1 MLQLI
6 SFKYRTRNVML
17 EQVCSEEGNCV
28 NVDKQMHVHCP
39 DTGLHPHLA
48 LNSVFSE
55 QRGG

>member
-1 MLQLI
+1 
-6 SFKYRTRNVML
+6 ML
-17 EQVCSEEGNCV
+17 EQVCSEEGNCM